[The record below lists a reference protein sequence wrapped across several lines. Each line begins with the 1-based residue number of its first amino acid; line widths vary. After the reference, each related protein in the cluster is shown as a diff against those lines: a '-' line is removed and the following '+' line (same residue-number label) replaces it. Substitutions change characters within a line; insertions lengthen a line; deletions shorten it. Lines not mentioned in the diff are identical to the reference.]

1 MRAFKEHP
9 SDIARAAERYIEA
22 MHAAEKVPSGFPQVL
37 YLFVEYLSLHID
49 ENTSKNPDRLL
60 CSNWTQCSAK
70 MISGFTDHW
79 MPQVIL
85 NNVLAI
91 HAPSIL
97 RRWMIWC
104 YKHGYFPRSSLKNY
118 LSVLPREKGR
128 DIERL
133 ITASEL
139 LHELHCPD
147 KALWKEKRDKV
158 IQLNL
163 RKSFQEEMSGRM
175 ILTAL
180 NVDKAFFQTQQGIS
194 VGPVLLGKSLV
205 RLLKIGDILQ
215 VEIARFGACW
225 HVLNSG
231 AVFAGDAVFARPFFI
246 NTEPEL

>member
-9 SDIARAAERYIEA
+9 SDIARAAECYIEA
-22 MHAAEKVPSGFPQVL
+22 MHAAENVPSGFPQVL

>member
-1 MRAFKEHP
+1 MRALKEHP
-9 SDIARAAERYIEA
+9 SDIARAAERYIEL
-22 MHAAEKVPSGFPQVL
+22 MQAADNVSPGFPQVL
-37 YLFVEYLSLHID
+37 YLFIEYLSLHMD
-49 ENTSKNPDRLL
+49 ENASKNPERLL
-60 CSNWTQCSAK
+60 CSNWAQCSAK

-85 NNVLAI
+85 NHVLAI
-91 HAPSIL
+91 HAPFIL

-104 YKHGYFPRSSLKNY
+104 YKQGYFPRSSLKNY

-133 ITASEL
+133 IRAGEL

-163 RKSFQEEMSGRM
+163 RKSPQEEMSGRM

-180 NVDKAFFQTQQGIS
+180 NVDKAFFRTEEGIA
-194 VGPVLLGKSLV
+194 VGPVLLGKPLI

-231 AVFAGDAVFARPFFI
+231 AVFAGDAVFARPFFV